1 MKFDSVIYKLV
12 AEIPEGKV
20 TTYGDLARA
29 AGKPAASRLVGQ
41 ILNRNPNPIMAPCH
55 RVVKS
60 DGDIGGYA
68 FGSGAKMKLLKKEGV
83 RISKGRIVDFEN
95 NRHRFNS
102 RLLP

>member
-1 MKFDSVIYKLV
+1 MIYKLV
-12 AEIPEGKV
+12 VEIPEGKV

-41 ILNRNPNPIMAPCH
+41 ILNRNPNPIMVPCH

-68 FGSGAKMKLLKKEGV
+68 YGSGTKTKLLNKEGV

-95 NRHRFNS
+95 NRHRFSS